1 MQLPVDPARYGA
13 FLIVMAGMA
22 VFPGPANLFSIATG
36 MRRGKAAVIQGV
48 AGMTLATLTWFV
60 AAALGLG
67 ALMAAFPKAFQAL
80 TLAGALYLVWMGAT
94 SIRDGVSNRPE
105 PPAPETH
112 LDRSALRDGFAVQ
125 LANPKALLFFGVV
138 LPSFADPQRPLVPQ
152 ILLFAAATIGMD
164 LVTMTGYGLSGAALA
179 NQMRRP
185 LFRRVF
191 RFVIG
196 GLLIAAALLILLRR

>member
-67 ALMAAFPKAFQAL
+67 ALMAAFPQAFQAL
-80 TLAGALYLVWMGAT
+80 TLTGALYLVWMGAT

-105 PPAPETH
+105 PSAPETH

-125 LANPKALLFFGVV
+125 LANPRPCCSSGWCCP
-138 LPSFADPQRPLVPQ
+138 PSPTR
-152 ILLFAAATIGMD
+152 
-164 LVTMTGYGLSGAALA
+164 SGPWFPRSCCSPPPPSAWTWS
-179 NQMRRP
+179 P
-185 LFRRVF
+185 
-191 RFVIG
+191 
-196 GLLIAAALLILLRR
+196 